1 VNKPLIE
8 ANVRDLMKGAPSGYF
23 IVVPEVQ
30 EDTPDDLSTY
40 STALLASWKL
50 LLATAVLG
58 AVVAAIIAFMLPPKF
73 RAQALVAPVNSNG
86 APTGGGALK
95 QLGGLAALA
104 GIDIPG
110 ANGRKD
116 EYLATLNSNGFLR
129 DFIQSEN
136 MLPILF
142 ESRWDAQ
149 RKQWRAGEEPPTLGE
164 AVKKLRDDVANVSDD
179 RRTNLVTVTVDWY
192 SPQLAARWA
201 NDMIEKVNEKL
212 RADAARNA
220 ERSLDYLNKELATTS
235 AVEIRQAIYRL
246 IEEHVNNAML
256 ASVQHEYAFR
266 FIDQAIPPE
275 RKNSPKRAIMTA
287 VGGAVGLFVGAL
299 LVRLQMARRR
309 AHSRAIA

>member
-1 VNKPLIE
+1 MNKPLIE
-8 ANVRDLMKGAPSGYF
+8 GNVRDVMKGAPSGYF
-23 IVVPEVQ
+23 IVVPELQ
-30 EDTPDDLSTY
+30 EDTIDDLSSY
-40 STALLASWKL
+40 SVELLASWKL

-58 AVVAAIIAFMLPPKF
+58 AVVAAIIAFVLPPQF

-86 APTGGGALK
+86 SPAGGGTLK
-95 QLGGLAALA
+95 QLGSLAALA

-116 EYLATLNSNGFLR
+116 EYLATLSSTGFLR

-142 ESRWDAQ
+142 ASRWDPQA
-149 RKQWRAGEEPPTLGE
+149 KQWRADKEPPTLGE
-164 AVKKLRDDVANVSDD
+164 AVKKLRDDVINVSDD
-179 RRTNLVTVTVDWY
+179 RRTSLVTVTVDWY

-220 ERSLDYLNKELATTS
+220 ERSLDYLNKELARTS
-235 AVEIRQAIYRL
+235 EVEIRQAIYRL
-246 IEEHVNNAML
+246 TEEQVNTAML

-266 FIDQAIPPE
+266 FIDQAIAPE
-275 RKNSPKRAIMTA
+275 KKNSPKRAIMTA
-287 VGGAVGLFVGAL
+287 VGATVGLFIGAL
-299 LVRLQMARRR
+299 VVRLRMMRARTRP
-309 AHSRAIA
+309 RAIA